1 MLTSTFIHLKGI
13 GPSTERRLWLDGIR
27 DWPAFLN
34 QPLVSGISMERKAL
48 YDRDIAAA
56 TSALEERNSRY
67 FTRRLQAREH
77 WRLFETFKHRILY
90 MDIETTG
97 TSPYDGYVTM
107 VGLYRNGRMSTLVY
121 GESLSSG
128 RLQDELDQ
136 ADLLVTFF
144 GSVFD
149 VPYLKTKFPEVRLD
163 LPHFDLCFAARRLRL
178 TGGLKYIEQ
187 EFDIVRPPDIA
198 LLDGW
203 EAVRLW
209 HRWRAGSSAA
219 LDLLIRYNEADTR
232 NLETLSELLYP
243 QLVAHY
249 GPPDL
254 HVSPALP
261 IEEQVI

>member
-13 GPSTERRLWLDGIR
+13 GPSTERRLWLGGIR

-34 QPLVSGISMERKAL
+34 QPLVSGISIERKAL
-48 YDRDIAAA
+48 YDKDIAAA

-77 WRLFETFKHRILY
+77 WRLFETFKRRILY

-121 GESLSSG
+121 GESLSSS

-144 GSVFD
+144 GSAFD
-149 VPYLKTKFPEVRLD
+149 VPYLKAKFPEVRLD
-163 LPHFDLCFAARRLRL
+163 LPHFDLCFAARRLR
-178 TGGLKYIEQ
+178 G
-187 EFDIVRPPDIA
+187 DAR
-198 LLDGW
+198 
-203 EAVRLW
+203 R
-209 HRWRAGSSAA
+209 
-219 LDLLIRYNEADTR
+219 
-232 NLETLSELLYP
+232 
-243 QLVAHY
+243 
-249 GPPDL
+249 
-254 HVSPALP
+254 
-261 IEEQVI
+261 